1 MTPDRHPPQ
10 DRASAREYLGLAREL
25 FLLSWR
31 RAPGLTAAVLL
42 SQALNLATVAGIA
55 LTLRVAINGAI
66 HGDVGAAVS
75 GALGAALVHAVTASL
90 NDLGYNLR
98 GQLIDKVAVL
108 DLPAAIHRD
117 LALLDGLEH
126 VERSDFLDRV
136 TIVLG
141 APWGIVNGFWSAVV
155 AVFGLLQL
163 GISLL
168 LLGTVSPW
176 LLLLLLFA
184 AAPLWFDR
192 QGQRRVTRAETETA
206 EAVRLQKHLFDTA
219 TQAESAKEVRVA
231 GAGGELARRQAAVWE
246 EAAQHRFRAQLGAA
260 AWRVGGWSLFTAGF
274 VAALALVVHR
284 TARGHG
290 SPGDVVLA
298 ITVASTLRDSVETAV
313 GRTTDSVAAQRLFEP
328 YLWLRRY
335 VAERGV
341 RARGGSATPPRL
353 TEGITFDR
361 VGYRYP
367 GTQRFALEDL
377 SFTIPAGTVVAVV
390 GEYGSGKTTLVKLLN
405 RFYRPDSGR
414 ITVDG
419 VDLADHDDAGWH
431 ARTSA
436 AFQDFGRYSTVFS
449 ETVGLGDLAH
459 LDDHERIAEALREA
473 EATGF
478 VSRLPQGPATRLGR
492 ALGGV
497 ELSEGQW
504 QKTALARAT
513 MRREPLLFVLDEPTA
528 SLDAPSEQEIFQR
541 QMARARELAAR
552 TGAITVIVSHR
563 FSTVTGADLILVLD
577 GGRLEEMGS
586 HQELLARRGRYAE
599 LYTIQAT
606 AYAGS

>member
-1 MTPDRHPPQ
+1 MTLDPQ
-10 DRASAREYLGLAREL
+10 AEFRATARDYAGLAREL
-25 FLLSWR
+25 FALSHR
-31 RAPGLTAAVLL
+31 RSPGLTIAVLL
-42 SQALNLATVAGIA
+42 TQALSLVTVAATA
-55 LTLRVAINGAI
+55 LTLRAAINGAI
-66 HGDVGAAVS
+66 DHDTGTAVAGAVGAAVVY
-75 GALGAALVHAVTASL
+75 AATAALT
-90 NDLGYNLR
+90 DLGYNVK
-98 GQLIDKVAVL
+98 GQLVDRVAVL
-108 DLPAAIHRD
+108 DLPASIHRD
-117 LALLDGLEH
+117 IALLDGLEH

-141 APWGIVNGFWSAVV
+141 APWAIVNGFWSAVT
-155 AVFGLLQL
+155 AVFGVLQL
-163 GISLL
+163 GVSLV

-176 LLLLLLFA
+176 LLLLVLFA

-192 QGQRRVTRAETETA
+192 RGRRRVSRAETETA

-219 TQAESAKEVRVA
+219 SEAAAAKEIRVA
-231 GAGGELARRQAAVWE
+231 GAGGELARRQAALWE
-246 EAAQHRFRAQLGAA
+246 EAAGHRFRAQLHAA
-260 AWRVGGWSLFTAGF
+260 AWRVGGWTLFTAAF
-274 VAALALVVHR
+274 VAALAVVIHR

-298 ITVASTLRDSVETAV
+298 ITVASTLRGSVEAAV
-313 GRTTDSVAAQRLFEP
+313 GRTTDSVAAQRFVDP
-328 YLWLRRY
+328 YLWLRRF
-335 VAERGV
+335 VADR
-341 RARGGSATPPRL
+341 RTHGSGDLATPPRL
-353 TEGITFDR
+353 TEGIVLDR
-361 VGYRYP
+361 VSYRYP
-367 GTQRFALEDL
+367 GTDRFALEDVSL
-377 SFTIPAGTVVAVV
+377 TIPAGTVVAVV

-419 VDLADHDDAGWH
+419 VDLASYDGAGWH

-436 AFQDFGRYSTVFS
+436 AFQDFGRYRTVFS
-449 ETVGLGDLAH
+449 ETVGLGDLPH
-459 LDDHERIAEALREA
+459 LDDHKRVAEALHEA
-473 EATGF
+473 EAAAF
-478 VSRLPQGPATRLGR
+478 VSRLPQGVNTLLGR

-497 ELSEGQW
+497 DLSEGQW

-577 GGRLEEMGS
+577 RGRLEEIGS
-586 HQELLARRGRYAE
+586 HQELLARQGRYAE
-599 LYTIQAT
+599 LYGIQAT
-606 AYAGS
+606 AYAEL

>member
-1 MTPDRHPPQ
+1 MTLDPQ
-10 DRASAREYLGLAREL
+10 QPEVRPTAREYAGLAREL
-25 FLLSWR
+25 PAVSYR
-31 RAPGLTAAVLL
+31 RAPGLTIAVLL
-42 SQALNLATVAGIA
+42 TQALSLVTVAATA
-55 LTLRVAINGAI
+55 LTLRAAINGAI
-66 HGDVGAAVS
+66 AHDTGAAVA
-75 GALGAALVHAVTASL
+75 GAAGAAVVYAATAALG
-90 NDLGYNLR
+90 DLGFNVKGRLV
-98 GQLIDKVAVL
+98 DKVAVL
-108 DLPAAIHRD
+108 DLPASINRD
-117 LALLDGLEH
+117 IARLDGLEH

-136 TIVLG
+136 NIVLS
-141 APWGIVNGFWSAVV
+141 APWAIVNGFWSAV
-155 AVFGLLQL
+155 AALFGVLQL

-176 LLLLLLFA
+176 LLLLVLFA

-192 QGQRRVTRAETETA
+192 QGQRRVSRAETDTA

-219 TQAESAKEVRVA
+219 SEEAAAKEIRVA
-231 GAGGELARRQAAVWE
+231 GAAGELVRRQAAVWE
-246 EAAQHRFRAQLGAA
+246 AVATHRFRAEMRAA
-260 AWRVGGWSLFTAGF
+260 AWRVSGWSLFTVGF
-274 VAALALVVHR
+274 VAALAVVIHR
-284 TARGHG
+284 TADGHG
-290 SPGDVVLA
+290 SPGDIVLA
-298 ITVASTLRDSVETAV
+298 ITVASTLRGSVEAAV
-313 GRTTDSVAAQRLFEP
+313 GRTTDSVAAQRFVEP
-328 YLWLRRY
+328 YLWLRRF
-335 VAERGV
+335 VAERRTHGS
-341 RARGGSATPPRL
+341 GGLATPPRL
-353 TEGITFDR
+353 TEGIAFER
-361 VGYRYP
+361 VSYRYP
-367 GTQRFALEDL
+367 GTDRFALEDV
-377 SFTIPAGTVVAVV
+377 SFTIPAGTVVAIV

-419 VDLADHDDAGWH
+419 VDLALHDGEGWH

-436 AFQDFGRYSTVFS
+436 AFQDFGRYRTVFS
-449 ETVGLGDLAH
+449 ETVGLGDLPH
-459 LDDHERIAEALREA
+459 VDDRGRIAEALREA

-478 VSRLPQGPATRLGR
+478 VSRLPQGVDTRLGR

-541 QMARARELAAR
+541 QMARARELAER

-577 GGRLEEMGS
+577 RGRLEEVGS
-586 HQELLARRGRYAE
+586 HRELLALGGRYAE
-599 LYTIQAT
+599 LYGIQAT